1 MLIAAVR
8 RTGSTLLA
16 ELLTELPRA
25 FVFREP
31 KLFRGRVALKPDDLE
46 RLRTQAAVRLHA
58 APADQRREDPVQAAL
73 RFREQVIDP
82 VARVVEQVGIKEI
95 RYGKRWQDVLDV
107 LADGRPLR
115 VVALGRDPRDM
126 YLSLAY
132 RARERR
138 VPLTGDFGPAAVAA
152 DIEREFRVQRE
163 LIQATGA
170 LAVRYE
176 DLCSDPRVVPEIRR
190 FVDSPLE
197 GPGAIGTLKAEE
209 HALHGGVVTDRR
221 VERWRSEPDA
231 GLLAQAEEVGRLLGG
246 YRRFWGYDGE

>member
-1 MLIAAVR
+1 LIAAVR

-31 KLFRGRVALKPDDLE
+31 KLFRGRVALKPDELE
-46 RLRTQAAVRLHA
+46 RLWTQAAVRLQA
-58 APADQRREDPVQAAL
+58 PPADQRREDPAQAAL
-73 RFREQVIDP
+73 RFRGQVIDP
-82 VARVVEQVGIKEI
+82 VAQVVEQVGIKEV

-107 LADGRPLR
+107 LAAGRPLR

-138 VPLTGDFGPAAVAA
+138 VPLVGDFGPAAVAA

-176 DLCSDPRVVPEIRR
+176 DLCSDPGVVAEIRR
-190 FVDSPLE
+190 FVDSPLQ
-197 GPGAIGTLKAEE
+197 GTGAIGALKPEE
-209 HALHGGVVTDRR
+209 HALHGGAVTDRR

-231 GLLAQAEEVGRLLGG
+231 GLLAQAEEAGRLLDG

>member
-1 MLIAAVR
+1 MIAAVR

-46 RLRTQAAVRLHA
+46 RLWTQAAVSLHA

-73 RFREQVIDP
+73 RFRAQVIDP

-107 LADGRPLR
+107 LAGGRPLR

-138 VPLTGDFGPAAVAA
+138 LPLIGDFGPAAVAA

-190 FVDSPLE
+190 FVDSPLQ
-197 GPGAIGTLKAEE
+197 GTGAIGTLKPAE

-231 GLLAQAEEVGRLLGG
+231 GLLAQAEETGRLLNS
-246 YRRFWGYDGE
+246 YRRFWGYDGA

>member
-1 MLIAAVR
+1 VLIAAVR
-8 RTGSTLLA
+8 RTGSTLLT

-31 KLFRGRVALKPDDLE
+31 KLFRGRVSLKPGDLE
-46 RLRTQAAVRLHA
+46 RLSTQAAVRLPV

-73 RFREQVIDP
+73 RFREQIIDP

-95 RYGKRWQDVLDV
+95 RYGKRWQDVVEV
-107 LADGRPLR
+107 LAAGRPLR

-138 VPLTGDFGPAAVAA
+138 VPLVGDFGPAAVAA
-152 DIEREFRVQRE
+152 DIEKEFRVQRE

-176 DLCSDPRVVPEIRR
+176 DLCSDPRVVAEIRR
-190 FVDSPLE
+190 FVDSPVE
-197 GPGAIGTLKAEE
+197 GPGAVGTLKLKE
-209 HALHGGVVTDRR
+209 HAMHEGVVTDRR

-231 GLLAQAEEVGRLLGG
+231 GLLADAEEAGRLLGG

>member
-31 KLFRGRVALKPDDLE
+31 KLFRGRVALKPDDLD
-46 RLRTQAAVRLHA
+46 RLWTQAAVRLRA
-58 APADQRREDPVQAAL
+58 APANQQREGPVQAAL

-82 VARVVEQVGIKEI
+82 VAQVVEQVGIKEI
-95 RYGKRWQDVLDV
+95 RYGKGWREVLDV
-107 LADGRPLR
+107 LAGGRPLR

-126 YLSLAY
+126 YLSLAH

-138 VPLTGDFGPAAVAA
+138 VPLVGDFGPAAVAA

-163 LIQATGA
+163 LIQATSA
-170 LAVRYE
+170 MAVRYE
-176 DLCSDPRVVPEIRR
+176 DLCGDPRVVAEIRR

-197 GPGAIGTLKAEE
+197 GPGAIGTLKPEE
-209 HALHGGVVTDRR
+209 HAPHGGVVTDRQ

-231 GLLAQAEEVGRLLGG
+231 ELLAQAEEAGRLLGG
-246 YRRFWGYDGE
+246 YRRFWGYDGK

>member
-46 RLRTQAAVRLHA
+46 RLWTQAAVKLRA
-58 APADQRREDPVQAAL
+58 APADQGREDPVQAAL

-82 VARVVEQVGIKEI
+82 VARVVEQVGIKEV
-95 RYGKRWQDVLDV
+95 RYGKRWQEALGA
-107 LADGRPLR
+107 LAGGRPLR

-138 VPLTGDFGPAAVAA
+138 LPLAGDFGPAAVAA

-163 LIQATGA
+163 LIEATGA

-190 FVDSPLE
+190 FVDSPLQ
-197 GPGAIGTLKAEE
+197 GTGAIGTLKPEE
-209 HALHGGVVTDRR
+209 HALHGGVVSDRR

-231 GLLAQAEEVGRLLGG
+231 GLLAEAEEAGRLLGS
-246 YRRFWGYDGE
+246 YNRFWGYPEP